1 MSPEVARS
9 WMSSFGGRR
18 FVLTVGCGLIT
29 SLLCWFGKISDQVY
43 ATVILATVAAYIGA
57 NTIQKQTEIRESAPF
72 PPPAKVADTVIVK
85 VEEKADAADAR

>member
-1 MSPEVARS
+1 MNPDAART
-9 WMSSFGGRR
+9 WMASLGGRR
-18 FVLTVGCGLIT
+18 FILTVGCGLIT

-72 PPPAKVADTVIVK
+72 PPAPKVADTVIVK
-85 VEEKADAADAR
+85 VEDKADAADAR